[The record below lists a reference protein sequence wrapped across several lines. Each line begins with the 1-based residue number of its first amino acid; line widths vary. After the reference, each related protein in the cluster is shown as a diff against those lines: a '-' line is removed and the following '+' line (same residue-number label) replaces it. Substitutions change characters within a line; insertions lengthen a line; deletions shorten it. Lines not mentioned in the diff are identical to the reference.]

1 MYWKLFR
8 ACVIAVV
15 VLAMGAAAYSQ
26 HTTASVSGTITD
38 PSGGV
43 IPGADVTL
51 TNVETSV
58 VAHTTTNGS
67 GYFSFQFVTP
77 GQYTMTVTKPN
88 FKKVVLPVFH
98 LVVNQSLTENETLEV
113 GAESETVTVNAASE
127 GVMLQRSS
135 SELGSV
141 IESREI
147 QNLPLNGRNFTQL
160 LILSPGVNPVSTAQG
175 SGISTTDAGITAI
188 PGTAFY
194 KPSFFGQQNRETFYL
209 MDGIVNTDLRGAIY
223 GFLPIIDAMQEFK
236 VQSHM
241 DSAEFGI
248 VTGGVINM
256 LSKSGTNQFH
266 GSVWEFDRNNMFDA
280 RDTFS
285 DFCSVGRCAPGT
297 PSTTPAPPGHY
308 TQNEFGAAVG
318 GPIWKSK
325 MFFYAAYQGWRY
337 SKPVL
342 SQTLLPTAQEL
353 SGDFSDAG
361 TSYYQ
366 HPIYN
371 PYSTSC
377 TGGKC
382 TVQPFQCDASGNP
395 ITPDGNGVQT
405 GGTPCLKIP
414 SSMIDPVMQAYI
426 KAYYI
431 APNAIGNETS
441 GHNFTENRNNID
453 NNNSYQVRVD
463 FHKSDKNFGFGRI
476 SQMWA
481 YNTSPVAGTVGSNLA
496 RYHAYNFGGGYTHV
510 FGPSLI
516 LSTHGGAMLKP
527 YQFSQAS
534 APGGFSA
541 AEAAGFTNLAQYA
554 GMYINL
560 AGPYATGNAGNEGTL
575 YRGNPV
581 ISAGGGLT
589 WVKGSHTIKGG
600 VDYLYQNRLQRNL
613 YQQFTFSDSTTSNVN
628 ASKTGNSLA
637 SALLGLPANFTA
649 QNPVYGEVFFSLS
662 LWSGYL
668 QDSWQ
673 VSPKLTIN
681 YGLRYDYIPAIHM
694 LNDRLANGLDIFNQ
708 KYIIRRRLT
717 PARPH
722 LPIRAFPAE
731 SPASQT
737 TTTSFLPMGTSRL
750 VRRSRTILVPGSAL
764 PTRCSPRRWLTAAWE
779 SSTTPSLPAAS
790 GCRTT
795 LKAPPGRG
803 PPAFPISRSTFHK
816 MAFGRGERGILLPIL
831 RTLKGTSPIRSSPP
845 IRGFPQAT

>member
-1 MYWKLFR
+1 
-8 ACVIAVV
+8 
-15 VLAMGAAAYSQ
+15 
-26 HTTASVSGTITD
+26 
-38 PSGGV
+38 
-43 IPGADVTL
+43 
-51 TNVETSV
+51 
-58 VAHTTTNGS
+58 HTTTNGS

-194 KPSFFGQQNRETFYL
+194 KPSFFGQQNRETLYL

-248 VTGGVINM
+248 VTGGVINL

-353 SGDFSDAG
+353 SGDFSDSG

-441 GHNFTENRNNID
+441 GHNFT
-453 NNNSYQVRVD
+453 
-463 FHKSDKNFGFGRI
+463 
-476 SQMWA
+476 
-481 YNTSPVAGTVGSNLA
+481 
-496 RYHAYNFGGGYTHV
+496 
-510 FGPSLI
+510 
-516 LSTHGGAMLKP
+516 
-527 YQFSQAS
+527 
-534 APGGFSA
+534 
-541 AEAAGFTNLAQYA
+541 
-554 GMYINL
+554 
-560 AGPYATGNAGNEGTL
+560 
-575 YRGNPV
+575 
-581 ISAGGGLT
+581 
-589 WVKGSHTIKGG
+589 
-600 VDYLYQNRLQRNL
+600 
-613 YQQFTFSDSTTSNVN
+613 
-628 ASKTGNSLA
+628 
-637 SALLGLPANFTA
+637 
-649 QNPVYGEVFFSLS
+649 
-662 LWSGYL
+662 
-668 QDSWQ
+668 
-673 VSPKLTIN
+673 
-681 YGLRYDYIPAIHM
+681 
-694 LNDRLANGLDIFNQ
+694 
-708 KYIIRRRLT
+708 
-717 PARPH
+717 
-722 LPIRAFPAE
+722 
-731 SPASQT
+731 
-737 TTTSFLPMGTSRL
+737 
-750 VRRSRTILVPGSAL
+750 
-764 PTRCSPRRWLTAAWE
+764 
-779 SSTTPSLPAAS
+779 
-790 GCRTT
+790 
-795 LKAPPGRG
+795 
-803 PPAFPISRSTFHK
+803 
-816 MAFGRGERGILLPIL
+816 
-831 RTLKGTSPIRSSPP
+831 
-845 IRGFPQAT
+845 